1 MFLKAGAYRFRGY
14 VYHPTGLPCLRITG
28 EEFYTD
34 SRFSVGNHGCALCTA
49 AEIACDDMTPNTWR
63 LPLREI
69 QPKTVVDYEQGGVR
83 TEPELKVYF
92 FPNNFKTLDELRA
105 LESAE

>member
-1 MFLKAGAYRFRGY
+1 MQEQQQQQQNVQPKKKKKKDNPIGIIIILCIAILSVACFPIWFAQYG
-14 VYHPTGLPCLRITG
+14 
-28 EEFYTD
+28 D
-34 SRFSVGNHGCALCTA
+34 S
-49 AEIACDDMTPNTWR
+49 TWR
-63 LPLREI
+63 VVTPALTVVC
-69 QPKTVVDYEQGGVR
+69 QPKTVVDYEQGVVR